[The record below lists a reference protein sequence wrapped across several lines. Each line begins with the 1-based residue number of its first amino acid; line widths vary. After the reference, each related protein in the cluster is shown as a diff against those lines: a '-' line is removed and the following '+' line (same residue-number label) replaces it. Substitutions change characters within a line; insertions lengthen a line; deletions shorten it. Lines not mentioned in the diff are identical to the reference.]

1 MNMGGKI
8 TPMIINLINQRDE
21 KFKNMFLMQ
30 YNSRSKS
37 ETTAFILNALGC
49 FGIAGIQ
56 RIYLGQ
62 TGLGILYLFTLGILF
77 IGTLVDFFKIN
88 GMVASKNFE
97 IANEIVAELDMMK
110 SSSKN
115 E

>member
-1 MNMGGKI
+1 MGGKM

-21 KFKNMFLMQ
+21 KFKNMFMVQ
-30 YNSRSKS
+30 FNSRSKS
-37 ETTAFILNALGC
+37 ESTALILNALGC
-49 FGIAGIQ
+49 IGVAGIG

-62 TGLGILYLFTLGILF
+62 TGIGILYLLTLGVLF
-77 IGTLVDFFKIN
+77 IGTLIDFFRI
-88 GMVASKNFE
+88 GDIVATKNFE

-115 E
+115 D